1 MEHWY
6 SKVQRQALIFVFKIK
21 KKSFGWFCGSIN
33 CFFFFI
39 YHFWNYVEIGFIAK
53 KWISSKFWTV
63 QRRVNSCTS
72 IQVVVQ
78 SFSWC
83 PAILISYTS
92 LYVSD
97 KGNIHFPII
106 LIIAVECDDP
116 GKPSN
121 GEKIVTK
128 GYVYGGS
135 VKFVCDENYS
145 LVGTDVIY
153 CHANRSWSSSVPRCL
168 GKFHGCEQE
177 RI

>member
-21 KKSFGWFCGSIN
+21 NKSFGWFCGSIN
-33 CFFFFI
+33 CFFFI

-83 PAILISYTS
+83 PAILISF
-92 LYVSD
+92 LFIC
-97 KGNIHFPII
+97 KRQRQ
-106 LIIAVECDDP
+106 
-116 GKPSN
+116 
-121 GEKIVTK
+121 
-128 GYVYGGS
+128 
-135 VKFVCDENYS
+135 YS
-145 LVGTDVIY
+145 LSYNSYYSCWVWWSWETVKWRKD
-153 CHANRSWSSSVPRCL
+153 CHEGLRLWWISQVCLWRELLSSGNWCYILSR
-168 GKFHGCEQE
+168 
-177 RI
+177 

>member
-21 KKSFGWFCGSIN
+21 NKSFGWFCGSIN
-33 CFFFFI
+33 CFFFI

-53 KWISSKFWTV
+53 KWISSKFWTA

-116 GKPSN
+116 EKPSN

-153 CHANRSWSSSVPRCL
+153 CHANRS
-168 GKFHGCEQE
+168 
-177 RI
+177 

>member
-21 KKSFGWFCGSIN
+21 NKSFGWFCGSIN
-33 CFFFFI
+33 CFFFI

-78 SFSWC
+78 SFSRC

-106 LIIAVECDDP
+106 LIIAVECNDP

-121 GEKIVTK
+121 GEKIVKK
-128 GYVYGGS
+128 GHVYGGS
-135 VKFVCDENYS
+135 VKFVCDKNYS

-153 CHANRSWSSSVPRCL
+153 CQANKNWSSSVPRCL